1 MILATSVSCHTIT
14 DYDSSFHNI
23 GGTKSIGTLVNNVI
37 REIQTED
44 KGKIVDV
51 KLTSAATHGY
61 INTTALIL
69 YKVNDND

>member
-1 MILATSVSCHTIT
+1 MILATSVSCHTT
-14 DYDSSFHNI
+14 MDCDSR
-23 GGTKSIGTLVNNVI
+23 SIGTLVNNII

-69 YKVNDND
+69 YKVKDDD

>member
-1 MILATSVSCHTIT
+1 MILATSVSCHTT
-14 DYDSSFHNI
+14 VDCDSR
-23 GGTKSIGTLVNNVI
+23 SIGTLVNNTI

-44 KGKIVDV
+44 KGKIIDV

-69 YKVNDND
+69 YEVKENVK

>member
-1 MILATSVSCHTIT
+1 MVLATSVSCHTT
-14 DYDSSFHNI
+14 VGCDSR
-23 GGTKSIGTLVNNVI
+23 SIGTLVNNTI
-37 REIQTED
+37 REIQTEY

-69 YKVNDND
+69 YEVKENTK

>member
-1 MILATSVSCHTIT
+1 MILATSVSCHTMA
-14 DYDSSFHNI
+14 DCDSR
-23 GGTKSIGTLVNNVI
+23 TIGTLVNNII

>member
-1 MILATSVSCHTIT
+1 MMLATSVSCYTIT
-14 DYDSSFHNI
+14 DYDSSVHNI
-23 GGTKSIGTLVNNVI
+23 GGTKSIGTLVNNII

-44 KGKIVDV
+44 KGEIVDV

-69 YKVNDND
+69 YKVSDNY

>member
-1 MILATSVSCHTIT
+1 MILATSVSCHTT
-14 DYDSSFHNI
+14 VGCDSR
-23 GGTKSIGTLVNNVI
+23 SIGTLVNNII

-69 YKVNDND
+69 YEVKENLK

>member
-1 MILATSVSCHTIT
+1 MILATSVSCHTT
-14 DYDSSFHNI
+14 VDCDSR
-23 GGTKSIGTLVNNVI
+23 SIGTLVNNTI
-37 REIQTED
+37 REIQTEC

-69 YKVNDND
+69 YEVKENTK

>member
-1 MILATSVSCHTIT
+1 MILATSVSCHTT
-14 DYDSSFHNI
+14 VGCDSR
-23 GGTKSIGTLVNNVI
+23 SIGTLVNNII

-69 YKVNDND
+69 YKVKDDD